1 MPTDKEIKKE
11 FKEKASKE
19 PDKYYATSVLKAEGF
34 SRGKCE
40 KCGTYFWATTS
51 SKVCGNPACSGGFRF
66 IGNTPAT
73 KKLDYVGVWT
83 EFAKLFKKWGY
94 TPIKRYPVVA
104 RWRDDTDFVRASIYD
119 FQPYVVTG
127 EVEPPAN
134 PLVVPQM
141 CLRFNDIDNIGITG
155 AHYCAFVMIGQHAF
169 MKPKDWDQAR
179 YFTDIHNWLKQGL
192 GLKNEEITF
201 HEDAWAGG
209 GNFGPCMEYF
219 SRGLELGNQVYML
232 FEQTPA
238 GYKELN
244 LKVLDMGMGHERNA
258 WFTQGKSTSYETT
271 FPTVVKKM
279 YEITGVKVDNNM
291 MQKFLPYSSYLNVDE
306 VEDIDKVWNDVAKKI
321 GYDVKELRK
330 KILELAALYSIAEH
344 SRALLVALIDG
355 ALPSNVGGG
364 YNLRA
369 ILRRALSFIDKYQWK
384 IHLSEI
390 CEWHADYLKPLF
402 PELSEN
408 LDEVTKILEVEK
420 SKYEATKQKTHSM
433 ISKLVKEEIGEQKL
447 LLLYDSYGITPEIV
461 REESLKFGKK
471 ITVPENFYARVAEL
485 HEKQE
490 QEHATRRDEKLNLEN
505 VPETKALYYF
515 DYAKTKFK
523 ARIVKIIDNKVILNE
538 TYFYPTSGG
547 QIHDLGKIEG
557 NDVIDVFKQGRI
569 IIHVLKEMPEF
580 KEGDKVECEIDLERR
595 LQLAKHHTSTHIIN
609 AAARKILGN
618 HINQAGAKKDIDKA
632 TIDLTHYQ
640 SITDEEIEKIE
651 KEANKIV
658 KESIQVQSSFVP
670 RTEAEQTFGM
680 TIYQGGAVPGK
691 LLRIVNIPSVDV
703 EACGG
708 THLKNTSEAGEIKIL
723 KATKISDGI
732 VRLYF
737 TAGEAAQ
744 KEKKEEQEIIKISS
758 KELGVD
764 EKELISTTEDL
775 FKKWKLARKYL
786 AEDREVDLKNFLLS
800 TKESNDKNIITR
812 LTEILKTQ
820 KEHITKTI
828 KRFYEEYIFFVLKIL
843 FKKIGYTINESP
855 NKNFDMLLEK
865 DGNKIGVEIKIRT
878 KDIDSIS
885 VEEIIKKIPN
895 REIFYK
901 LIIVLPNL
909 KIDDRTIS
917 EIESRYKNIEIWDKT
932 DLFKKIEKY
941 Y

>member
-11 FKEKASKE
+11 FKAKASKE

-40 KCGTYFWATTS
+40 KCGTFFWSTTH

-66 IGNTPAT
+66 IGGTPAK
-73 KKLDYVGVWT
+73 KKLDYIGVWT

-104 RWRDDTDFVRASIYD
+104 RWRTDTDFVQASIYD
-119 FQPYVVTG
+119 FQPYVVSG

-169 MKPKDWDQAR
+169 MKPSEWNQAK

-192 GLKNEEITF
+192 GLINDEITF

-232 FEQTPA
+232 FEQTPN

-271 FPTVVKKM
+271 FPTVVNKLH
-279 YEITGVKVDNNM
+279 EIAGVKVDHEL

-306 VEDIDKVWNDVAKKI
+306 VEDINKVWRFVAEQI
-321 GYDVKELRK
+321 GVDVKELRE
-330 KILELAALYSIAEH
+330 KILELAALYSVAEH
-344 SRALLVALIDG
+344 SRALLVALSDG

-384 IHLSEI
+384 IYLPDV
-390 CEWHADYLKPLF
+390 CNWHADYLKPLF

-433 ISKLVKEEIGEQKL
+433 ISKLVKEEIGDKKL

-471 ITVPENFYARVAEL
+471 INVPEDFYARVAEL
-485 HEKQE
+485 HERHE
-490 QEHATRRDEKLNLEN
+490 QEHATKKEEKLDLSD

-557 NDVIDVFKQGRI
+557 NDVIDVFKQGSI
-569 IIHVLKEMPEF
+569 IIHVLKEKPKF
-580 KEGDKVECEIDLERR
+580 IEGGEVECEIDLERR
-595 LQLAKHHTSTHIIN
+595 SQLAKHHTSTHIIN
-609 AAARKILGN
+609 AAARKVLGN

-640 SITDEEIEKIE
+640 SITDKETEQIE
-651 KEANKIV
+651 KEANKLV
-658 KESIQVQSSFVP
+658 KESITVHSSFVP
-670 RTEAEQTFGM
+670 RTEAEQTYGM

-691 LLRIVNIPSVDV
+691 LLRIVNIDGIDV

-737 TAGEAAQ
+737 TAGESAKKEGK
-744 KEKKEEQEIIKISS
+744 KEKEILEEAAKLLNVKVEQLPARVN
-758 KELGVD
+758 ELF
-764 EKELISTTEDL
+764 E
-775 FKKWKLARKYL
+775 KWKLAKK
-786 AEDREVDLKNFLLS
+786 AVEKKKKIDI
-800 TKESNDKNIITR
+800 KELELISKEEFKGNVLDKIS
-812 LTEILKTQ
+812 EILKTQ
-820 KEHITKTI
+820 PEHVVKTV
-828 KRFYEEYIFFVLKIL
+828 KRFLRELEEMKGKI
-843 FKKIGYTINESP
+843 K
-855 NKNFDMLLEK
+855 
-865 DGNKIGVEIKIRT
+865 
-878 KDIDSIS
+878 
-885 VEEIIKKIPN
+885 
-895 REIFYK
+895 
-901 LIIVLPNL
+901 
-909 KIDDRTIS
+909 
-917 EIESRYKNIEIWDKT
+917 
-932 DLFKKIEKY
+932 
-941 Y
+941 